1 MNAAVGADE
10 RLVVMLEARV
20 TEFERRMQQAERRG
34 TQTYQGLRRNSRS
47 ATRQMEQDMIRST
60 GSINRAIASTTG
72 RIGSLAASFAGGA
85 VAGAAV
91 GLFAGVSG
99 SIATTIRSM
108 AELGDEAKRAGL
120 SAQAFQEWKYV
131 ADQNRVG
138 VDALVDGFK
147 ELSLRADEF
156 ITTGKGSSAEAF
168 TRLGF
173 SAETLAK
180 KLKDPSA
187 LMLEIM
193 GRLEGL
199 DKAAQ
204 IRIADEVFGGTGGE
218 QFVQLLGQGEGALQD
233 TINRAHETGAV
244 LDDELIQKA
253 EEIDRK
259 FAQLTGTVGNFAKRV
274 VVEVVA
280 AGLELSDLR
289 DRLDGLFASEDQGR
303 AILGNELY
311 DSLAQNRDMV
321 DENAEALGVL
331 NQQYMALAEEAD
343 RSGIALI
350 DAISKLDSMGYED
363 AADGLR
369 AAYSEMQ
376 ALVEA
381 FRQGEVSGEDFTA
394 KLGDIEDAAGAA
406 FDQLDASDRVQFT
419 GVISQ
424 LERLGGVIGGIIS
437 LAGSMGAAL
446 ARAAGVSLD
455 QKAGQALRD
464 RHAAEAASL
473 DSLEAQRAAT
483 EGFTQAETAR
493 NSASAEQLRLQREIE
508 AVRNRAGESGASLTE
523 QQATAFATASL
534 AAEDAR
540 REAGRPGRG
549 GGGAKGGGG
558 KSGGREKL
566 DEYQR
571 EAEAIRDRTLALEAE
586 AASLIV
592 VAESGADYGDALEY
606 ARTRAEL
613 LHAAQEAGKA
623 ITLELT
629 AQIDQLAQGYV
640 TAGLE
645 AEAAAKKMEQI
656 QEQSERGK
664 SALEGMFGSIID
676 GSMSAKDAVLQLLAE
691 IAKTQ
696 MIKGL
701 MALPGIGATSG
712 FLGGLLGFADGG
724 FTGMGGKHD
733 PAGIVHRGEYVMS
746 AQAVQRLGVGNLDAM
761 HKSALRGYASGGPV
775 GMSAPSMQRGGTQ
788 EVDVHVTVGVD
799 EKSGNLTA
807 FVDKRVSG
815 GVQQSFRE
823 YNRDFNQRVV
833 KAQNNCKHAP
843 RAVWRGC
850 HLAGYRMSLWT
861 HTKTPPAFKFC
872 RFRTRAADGGSR
884 MMRSSGSSRRA
895 IATA

>member
-173 SAETLAK
+173 SAETLSK

-280 AGLELSDLR
+280 AGMELSDLR

-303 AILGNELY
+303 AILGDELY

-406 FDQLDASDRVQFT
+406 FDQLDASDRVQFS

-446 ARAAGVSLD
+446 ARAAGVSPD

-540 REAGRPGRG
+540 REAGRAGRG

-592 VAESGADYGDALEY
+592 VAESGTDYGDALEY

-623 ITLELT
+623 ITPELT

-676 GSMSAKDAVLQLLAE
+676 GSMSAKEAVAQLLLE

-696 MIKGL
+696 MMKGL

-712 FLGGLLGFADGG
+712 FLGGLLGFAAGG

-775 GMSAPSMQRGGTQ
+775 GMSAPSMQRGGAQ

-815 GVQQSFRE
+815 GVQQGFRE

-833 KAQNNCKHAP
+833 KAQNN
-843 RAVWRGC
+843 WR
-850 HLAGYRMSLWT
+850 
-861 HTKTPPAFKFC
+861 
-872 RFRTRAADGGSR
+872 
-884 MMRSSGSSRRA
+884 RREG
-895 IATA
+895 

>member
-20 TEFERRMQQAERRG
+20 TDFEKRMRQAERTG
-34 TQTYQGLRRNSRS
+34 TRSYQGLSRNSRS
-47 ATRQMEQDMIRST
+47 ATRQMEADMIRST
-60 GSINRAIASTTG
+60 GSINRAIATTTG
-72 RIGSLAASFAGGA
+72 KIGTLAASFAGGL

-91 GLFAGVSG
+91 GMFAGVTG

-120 SAQAFQEWKYV
+120 SAQSFQEWKYV

-218 QFVQLLGQGEGALQD
+218 QFVQLLGQGEGALQA
-233 TINRAHETGAV
+233 TIDRAHETGAV
-244 LDDELIQKA
+244 LDDELIRKA
-253 EEIDRK
+253 EEIDRR
-259 FAQLTGTVGNFAKRV
+259 FSQLTGTVGNFAKRV

-289 DRLDGLFASEDQGR
+289 DRLDGLFTSEDQGR
-303 AILGNELY
+303 AILGDELY

-331 NQQYMALAEEAD
+331 NQQYMTLAEEAD

-350 DAISKLDSMGYED
+350 DAISKLDSLGYED

-376 ALVEA
+376 TLVEE
-381 FRQGEVSGEDFTA
+381 FRNGQVTGENFTA
-394 KLGDIEDAAGAA
+394 QLGEIEDAATDA
-406 FDQLDASDRVQFT
+406 FAQLAEGDRTEFS

-540 REAGRPGRG
+540 REAGRAGRG
-549 GGGAKGGGG
+549 GGGAKGGGA
-558 KSGGREKL
+558 KAGGREKL

-571 EAEAIRDRTLALEAE
+571 EVEAIRDRTLALEAE

-592 VAESGADYGDALEY
+592 VAESGTDYGDALEY

-623 ITLELT
+623 ITPELT
-629 AQIDQLAQGYV
+629 AEIDQLAQGYV

-645 AEAAAKKMEQI
+645 AEAAAEKMQQI
-656 QEQSERGK
+656 QEQSERGR

-676 GSMSAKDAVLQLLAE
+676 GSMSAKDAVIQLLAE

-696 MIKGL
+696 MMKGL
-701 MALPGIGATSG
+701 MGMPGMGAAG
-712 FLGGLLGFADGG
+712 NLLGGLLGFAEGG
-724 FTGMGGKHD
+724 FTGTGGRHA
-733 PAGIVHRGEYVMS
+733 PAGIVHRGEYVIS
-746 AQAVQRLGVGNLDAM
+746 AQAVQRLGVGNLEAM
-761 HKSALRGYASGGPV
+761 HKSALRGYANGGAV
-775 GMSAPSMQRGGTQ
+775 GMPAPAPSAQSQGVQGVATN
-788 EVDVHVTVGVD
+788 VHVTVGID
-799 EKSGNLTA
+799 ESGNLNVRSIA
-807 FVDKRVSG
+807 KQEASSMAAAQAQALPGQV
-815 GVQQSFRE
+815 
-823 YNRDFNQRVV
+823 QRVQA
-833 KAQNNCKHAP
+833 KP
-843 RAVWRGC
+843 RR
-850 HLAGYRMSLWT
+850 
-861 HTKTPPAFKFC
+861 
-872 RFRTRAADGGSR
+872 RT
-884 MMRSSGSSRRA
+884 
-895 IATA
+895 

>member
-1 MNAAVGADE
+1 MNATVGADE

-34 TQTYQGLRRNSRS
+34 TQTYQGLRRNSQS
-47 ATRQMEQDMIRST
+47 ATRQMEADMIRST

-72 RIGSLAASFAGGA
+72 RIGSLAASFAGGV

-91 GLFAGVSG
+91 GMFAGVTG

-120 SAQAFQEWKYV
+120 SAQSFQEWKYV

-168 TRLGF
+168 TRLGL
-173 SAETLAK
+173 SAEALAQ

-204 IRIADEVFGGTGGE
+204 IRIADEIFGGTGGE
-218 QFVQLLGQGEGALQD
+218 QFIQMLGQGEGALQA

-280 AGLELSDLR
+280 AGIELSDLR

-303 AILGNELY
+303 AILGDELY

-321 DENAEALGVL
+321 DQNAESLGIL

-350 DAISKLDSMGYED
+350 DAISRLDSMGYED

-406 FDQLDASDRVQFT
+406 FDQLDASDRVQFS

-446 ARAAGVSLD
+446 ARAAGVSPD

-523 QQATAFATASL
+523 QQATDFASASL

-540 REAGRPGRG
+540 REAGRAGGG
-549 GGGAKGGGG
+549 GGGAKGGGA

-571 EAEAIRDRTLALEAE
+571 EAEAIRDRTLALQAE
-586 AASLIV
+586 AASLVV
-592 VAESGADYGDALEY
+592 VAESGTDYGDALEY

-613 LHAAQEAGKA
+613 LRAAQEAGKA
-623 ITLELT
+623 ITPELT
-629 AQIDQLAQGYV
+629 AEIDQLAQGYV

-676 GSMSAKDAVLQLLAE
+676 GSMSAKDAVMQLLAE
-691 IAKTQ
+691 IAKAQ
-696 MIKGL
+696 MMKGL
-701 MALPGIGATSG
+701 MALPGMGATSG
-712 FLGGLLGFADGG
+712 VLGGLLGFASGG
-724 FTGMGGKHD
+724 FTGMGGKYD

-775 GMSAPSMQRGGTQ
+775 GMSAPPQRGGSQ
-788 EVDVHVTVGVD
+788 AMDVHVTVGVD
-799 EKSGNLTA
+799 PQSGNLTA
-807 FVDKRVSG
+807 FVD
-815 GVQQSFRE
+815 
-823 YNRDFNQRVV
+823 
-833 KAQNNCKHAP
+833 
-843 RAVWRGC
+843 
-850 HLAGYRMSLWT
+850 
-861 HTKTPPAFKFC
+861 
-872 RFRTRAADGGSR
+872 
-884 MMRSSGSSRRA
+884 RRA
-895 IATA
+895 NSISQKHQRETLRTAQDKTYLWYGETQRRQF